1 LPQPRKRIFFEL
13 EERACTL
20 FVAFLPG
27 TSAMLSV
34 DHALH
39 GCSVVVRCGVK
50 LGSGRVWA
58 TFAYLLLEDTDIAIV
73 VSTAL

>member
-1 LPQPRKRIFFEL
+1 MPQPRKRIFFEL
-13 EERACTL
+13 EGRAYAL
-20 FVAFLPG
+20 LVAFLPG

-34 DHALH
+34 DYALH

-50 LGSGRVWA
+50 LDGRLWA
-58 TFAYLLLEDTDIAIV
+58 AFAYLLLEDTDIAIV